1 MSSSI
6 IWDDGASEMPCIA
19 TYLASRSN
27 GSIVKNA
34 AYGHA
39 LTYRSGKDKNKS
51 SSTLHEFAKEIKVR
65 GSGVKSGVCICLIG
79 TQDIPDD
86 VTKRKEAKSG
96 LEAILDIK
104 KSVAVYHECTYN
116 WDGPPIQSPESLD
129 QVVNSIILWLK
140 HRNVSADV

>member
-6 IWDDGASEMPCIA
+6 IWGDGASEMPCIA

-27 GSIVKNA
+27 ASIVKNA

-39 LTYRSGKDKNKS
+39 LTYRNGT
-51 SSTLHEFAKEIKVR
+51 STLYEFAKEIKVR
-65 GSGVKSGVCICLIG
+65 VPEVKSGVCICLIG

-96 LEAILDIK
+96 LEAIHDIK
-104 KSVAVYHECTYN
+104 DSVEVYHECKYD
-116 WDGPPIQSPESLD
+116 WDGPPLQSPKSLD
-129 QVVNSIILWLK
+129 KVVESIILWLE
-140 HRNVSADV
+140 HRIKPADV